1 MEQDAAPC
9 GPALTWSLFPGGPGT
24 PPCRHYDRCARSS
37 LVVPGPV
44 PAPEARPGVGES
56 SGFRQNAAVERR
68 EASAL
73 R

>member
-37 LVVPGPV
+37 LVVPGLS
-44 PAPEARPGVGES
+44 RRRKRGPGLAAAFGP
-56 SGFRQNAAVERR
+56 RQNAAVERR